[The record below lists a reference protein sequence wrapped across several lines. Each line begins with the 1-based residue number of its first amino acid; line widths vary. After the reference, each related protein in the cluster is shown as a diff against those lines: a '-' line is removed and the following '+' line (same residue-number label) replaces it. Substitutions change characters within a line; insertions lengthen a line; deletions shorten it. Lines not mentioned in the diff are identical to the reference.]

1 MKVAIKKAK
10 KLVRNP
16 KLFFQDSNILNR
28 KGTNSSDQLDSEPRV
43 IGHLDT
49 VEEIKFDIKN
59 KGIRNKDFSTIFLVS
74 NSIKSLNKAPIFGD
88 MLKNKNNFIGFRE
101 KTLFGL
107 RVSDEVYS
115 FQASYENLV
124 HNKNWHSGLL
134 GDFKNVI
141 LTGEYIKYAEFFRT
155 ANVNVRIIAILTE
168 KNEMVAAQ
176 SYQFI
181 DHFICHKSHNDC
193 QFKKDL
199 TFFSNT
205 EGLLQ
210 AIGQRIAQA
219 GSKPYDYLVPVVGSI
234 TYLPEIDELNSENID
249 MVISLT
255 TLDKNIINKANNFSE
270 YVDLISKN
278 ISYLLLKESWMQ
290 RYASYVTKQDTP
302 SLIKVAL
309 QDGARVKIL

>member
-1 MKVAIKKAK
+1 MKIAIKKAK
-10 KLVRNP
+10 KLVRDP
-16 KLFFQDSNILNR
+16 KLFFRDSKILKR
-28 KGTNSSDQLDSEPRV
+28 KGTNSSEQPDSEPRV

-59 KGIRNKDFSTIFLVS
+59 KGIRNKDFSTLFLVS
-74 NSIKSLNKAPIFGD
+74 AGIKSLNKAPILGE

-115 FQASYENLV
+115 FRTIYEDLV
-124 HNKNWHSGLL
+124 HNKSWHSGLL
-134 GDFKNVI
+134 GSFKHVI
-141 LTGEYIKYAEFFRT
+141 LAGEFIKYAEFFRT

-176 SYQFI
+176 SYPFI
-181 DHFICHKSHNDC
+181 DHFICHKSHHDC

-205 EGLLQ
+205 KSLLQ
-210 AIGQRIAQA
+210 ALEQRIAQA
-219 GSKPYDYLVPVVGSI
+219 GSKPYDYLVPVVGSV
-234 TYLPEIDELNSENID
+234 TYLPEIDELNSEEID

-255 TLDKNIINKANNFSE
+255 ILDKNITNKANNFSE

-278 ISYLLLKESWMQ
+278 INYLLLKESWMQ
-290 RYASYVTKQDTP
+290 RYASYVTKQDMS